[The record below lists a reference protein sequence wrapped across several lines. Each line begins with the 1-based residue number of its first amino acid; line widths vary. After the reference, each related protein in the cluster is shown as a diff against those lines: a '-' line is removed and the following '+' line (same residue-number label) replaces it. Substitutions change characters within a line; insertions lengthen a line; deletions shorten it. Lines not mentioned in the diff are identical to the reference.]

1 MTTQKTTRKTR
12 TPAGTA
18 AIKTKKI
25 VKRVK
30 LPPNPFIHEIL
41 NLVEEQKTKA
51 KKIDILREYR
61 DDSLTA
67 ILIWNFDDSVV
78 SAIPEGQVPYKENEV
93 PVGTDHTSL
102 RREWKNL
109 FHFIKGGNDSL
120 SALRRET
127 MFIQMLEGLHPEEAK
142 IICLVKDK
150 NLNETYNLTQDIIA
164 EAFPDIR
171 WSDRAGQLKLRNQWL
186 HLHGIRKKKMLL
198 QNMDVNY
205 LSKMPVKRN

>member
-1 MTTQKTTRKTR
+1 MRKTR

-78 SAIPEGQVPYKENEV
+78 SAVPEGQVPYKENEV

-150 NLNETYNLTQDIIA
+150 NLTQTYNLTQDIVA

-171 WSDRAGQLKLRNQWL
+171 WSDRA
-186 HLHGIRKKKMLL
+186 
-198 QNMDVNY
+198 
-205 LSKMPVKRN
+205 